1 MSFAAQQ
8 VTVFNKILLSFLKDI
23 RKKDGEVKQTLREN
37 YKIFDKRSE
46 EYITFVRDQIGDEHL
61 KAIQEC
67 EDLFECECV
76 LKMCIF
82 RGVSVGDIFDKVV
95 GDSSEDSRIVKLYV
109 YMLLTILY
117 FDQVP
122 MEDNE
127 RSLLLTKTFRTM
139 NGEKLDMEEILDE
152 TITKIMG
159 RMEALRAPSSRDGQ
173 SSELEGGLEFMRN
186 TKIGELAE
194 EITKTIDLGDLCKE
208 DMLSPEKLFAGDNNV
223 LSGIIQSVGS
233 TIQSKLDKGEL
244 NQEELLTEAMG
255 MMGNLKNTGH
265 GDMMADVFKMMS
277 GMNPE
282 GAAAPTGLGLPL
294 PEPPGGAA
302 RGSTHA
308 RLKKRLAHS

>member
-8 VTVFNKILLSFLKDI
+8 VIVFNKILLSFLKDI

-46 EYITFVRDQIGDEHL
+46 EYITFVRDQILEEHI

-67 EDLFECECV
+67 DDLFECECV

-82 RGVSVGDIFDKVV
+82 RGVSVRDIFEKVV
-95 GDSSEDSRIVKLYV
+95 GESSEDSRIVKLYV

-117 FDQVP
+117 FDHVT

-127 RSLLLTKTFRTM
+127 RSLLLTNTFRM
-139 NGEKLDMEEILDE
+139 MKGERLDMEEILDE
-152 TITKIMG
+152 TITRIMA
-159 RMEALRAPSSRDGQ
+159 RMDALRAPSSREIE
-173 SSELEGGLEFMRN
+173 SSGLAGGLEFMRN

-194 EITKTIDLGDLCKE
+194 EITKTIDLGGLCKE
-208 DMLSPEKLFAGDNNV
+208 DMLSPEKLFAGDNN
-223 LSGIIQSVGS
+223 LLGGIIQSVGS
-233 TIQSKLDKGEL
+233 TIQSKLDNGEL
-244 NQEELLTEAMG
+244 NQEELLTEAMS

-277 GMNPE
+277 SMNPE
-282 GAAAPTGLGLPL
+282 GGAAPTGLGSPL
-294 PEPPGGAA
+294 PEPRGA
-302 RGSTHA
+302 THA
-308 RLKKRLAHS
+308 RLKKRLARQ